1 MVEPLQL
8 CTMSRAVRNNIELLK
23 ALSRMKPKQ
32 RQAVLK
38 AADKDLILSVCECA
52 LNLLKGN
59 INVSASEKRKLGRFK
74 NILRRL
80 VKKGEGLK
88 SKKKY
93 LIQKGGGVFLPI
105 LLSAVLQA
113 ILNN

>member
-1 MVEPLQL
+1 
-8 CTMSRAVRNNIELLK
+8 MSRTVKNNIALLK
-23 ALSRMKPKQ
+23 ALAVMKPKH
-32 RQAVLK
+32 RKALIK

-52 LNLLKGN
+52 YNLLKGN
-59 INVSASEKRKLGRFK
+59 VSVHPQQKKKLSFFK

-80 VKKGEGLK
+80 VKKGESFK

-93 LIQKGGGVFLPI
+93 LVQKGGGVFLPI

-113 ILNN
+113 ILK

>member
-1 MVEPLQL
+1 
-8 CTMSRAVRNNIELLK
+8 MSRAVKNNIALLR
-23 ALSRMKPKQ
+23 ALVLMKPKQ
-32 RQAVLK
+32 RTAVLK
-38 AADKDLILSVCECA
+38 AADKELILSVCECA

-59 INVSASEKRKLGRFK
+59 ISVSAQQKQKLGRFK

-80 VKKGEGLK
+80 VKKGEGFK

-93 LIQKGGGVFLPI
+93 LVQKGGGVFLPI

-113 ILNN
+113 ILN